1 MNNGSA
7 PLYSD
12 ITVNKLS
19 RHVEIHNIE
28 KKIGVLVKYCQDLK
42 SKNSTLEAEHD
53 KLKREKAK
61 LLEKNQA
68 AKTKIEKMINQL
80 NSMEGS

>member
-28 KKIGVLVKYCQDLK
+28 KKIDVLVKHCQDLK
-42 SKNSTLEAEHD
+42 NKNSILEAEHH

-61 LLEKNQA
+61 LLEKNQS

-80 NSMEGS
+80 NSLEGS